1 MNTYYTRDNVLFDI
15 RDPKVYDF
23 IGYMVYFGSTP
34 KEVLEHANSHD
45 YDYWGTFLGVKDDM
59 FDIEKDNSGWE
70 CIIPC
75 QSQEFEGDYIPFQS
89 KYEFIDRY
97 YDILESFN
105 SAEDGLSSELK
116 LMKCGMFIQE
126 KYSPAVY
133 QILEIDEFSVRISKK
148 DSIVTWYDLLKHF
161 EFLDG
166 SKCGKLY
173 ERLED

>member
-1 MNTYYTRDNVLFDI
+1 MKILITHIDLD
-15 RDPKVYDF
+15 
-23 IGYMVYFGSTP
+23 GYGG
-34 KEVLEHANSHD
+34 N
-45 YDYWGTFLGVKDDM
+45 
-59 FDIEKDNSGWE
+59 
-70 CIIPC
+70 
-75 QSQEFEGDYIPFQS
+75 
-89 KYEFIDRY
+89 
-97 YDILESFN
+97 ILESFK
-105 SAEDGLSSELK
+105 SIEDGLSSELK

-133 QILEIDEFSVRISKK
+133 QVLEIDEFSVRISKK